1 MGQIRDL
8 PPLERPREKAIRYG
22 IESLSNVELLAI
34 IIGSGTKKNSALE
47 IASKILSDKNGLI
60 NIFHCPYQDFIA
72 YQGLNKASAIKLSAT
87 FELGK
92 RYQIGKAE
100 SQDAIGDEKTIY
112 LKYAPT
118 LAREVQE
125 KIVIIVLNRQ
135 KKIVYEHILSIGSE
149 NNVSCSMR
157 DILRILVLNKG
168 TYFYL
173 IHNHPGNIIE
183 PSEADIAFT
192 SSIIAEA
199 KRIGFSLLDHL
210 IIGEKGAYSFKTNAF
225 LSENK

>member
-1 MGQIRDL
+1 LGQIRDL

-72 YQGLNKASAIKLSAT
+72 YQGLNKV
-87 FELGK
+87 
-92 RYQIGKAE
+92 
-100 SQDAIGDEKTIY
+100 AIGDEKTIY